1 MNRKVTGKAMP
12 MVTGVLL
19 GSGVSLL
26 LTLVCALAV
35 AWLIDRE
42 ILEELNVG
50 YGIMLVL
57 ALSSVS
63 GAWMAAM
70 LVKRQRL
77 PVTMITGG
85 LYLLWLLGIG
95 ILCFGGQLQ
104 GVVPTTLL
112 VLGCCL
118 ATALVGNRKKGNRI
132 SVGHN
137 GRYG

>member
-1 MNRKVTGKAMP
+1 
-12 MVTGVLL
+12 MVTGVFL

-26 LTLVCALAV
+26 VTLMCALAV

-42 ILEELNVG
+42 ILKDMNIG

-57 ALSSVS
+57 VLCSVI
-63 GAWMAAM
+63 GAWAAAL

-95 ILCFGGQLQ
+95 TLCFGGQYQ
-104 GVVPTTLL
+104 GVVPTVLM
-112 VLGCCL
+112 VLGSCL

>member
-26 LTLVCALAV
+26 LTLICALVV
-35 AWLIDRE
+35 ALLIDRE
-42 ILEELNVG
+42 ILTEMNVG

-57 ALSSVS
+57 ALSSVV
-63 GAWMAAM
+63 GAWIAAL

-95 ILCFGGQLQ
+95 ILCFGGQCQ
-104 GVVPTTLL
+104 GVVPTALM
-112 VLGCCL
+112 VLGSCL